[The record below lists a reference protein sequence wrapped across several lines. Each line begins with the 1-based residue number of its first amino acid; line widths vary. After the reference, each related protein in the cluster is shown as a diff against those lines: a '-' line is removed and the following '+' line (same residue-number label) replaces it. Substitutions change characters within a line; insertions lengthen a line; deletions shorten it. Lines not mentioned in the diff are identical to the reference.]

1 MPGSVI
7 DIDSHI
13 WENLPLMAEYLD
25 PKYRDLAL
33 SIEVDER
40 GLEYMSVEG
49 RRPHNLF
56 LREGRFGR
64 MAAGKSIEE
73 KRDLYLKPGAVTYAA
88 GPGQRSRLPPARP
101 PSPSPGSGRYRH
113 LFHLPDPR
121 PPLGNRRSRPQS
133 RCRLRPCLQRIRL
146 RLLQRLPRPPQAHR
160 PHHPP
165 GHRGRHR

>member
-1 MPGSVI
+1 MPGPVI

-49 RRPHNLF
+49 RMPHNLF

-73 KRDLYLKPGAVTYAA
+73 KRDLYLKPGAVTYEQGLINVPASHQP
-88 GPGQRSRLPPARP
+88 GPRVQVLDQEGIDTSFIYPTL
-101 PSPSPGSGRYRH
+101 GLH
-113 LFHLPDPR
+113 W
-121 PPLGNRRSRPQS
+121 GNRRSGLHCS
-133 RCRLRPCLQRIRL
+133 RSLRPCLQRIRL
-146 RLLQRLPRPPQAHR
+146 RLLQRLPGPPQAHR

-165 GHRGRHR
+165 GHSRRHR